1 MLFLN
6 RSISGTPSFD
16 VAMLNG
22 REKTGVQARRTV
34 QRAAKGVEKKKGR
47 RYYPAERNFALWK
60 IVAVCCWLL
69 HSLWPNFNFQC
80 QAATPF
86 AWLRATKRHPHR
98 PVSKQDTASSHFS
111 VQSIYSGRFSSISY
125 WRDKPVPPYTL
136 PSLHRSFLY
145 SPSTFWPP
153 LMALSQAA
161 ESKKDEPQSKT
172 TASTTTSVHLTQ
184 VAPQESVKTNPSKN
198 QGT

>member
-69 HSLWPNFNFQC
+69 QSLWPNFNFQC

-145 SPSTFWPP
+145 SPSRFWPP
-153 LMALSQAA
+153 YGTQSGCRVQ
-161 ESKKDEPQSKT
+161 KGRTPVKDDGI
-172 TASTTTSVHLTQ
+172 HH
-184 VAPQESVKTNPSKN
+184 NFCPSDSSCSPRICKDKPL
-198 QGT
+198 